1 MTLQKPYER
10 LYSFCMKK
18 ALIIALLAIFTAAPV
33 LADGVYRTKPTSS
46 KSSHSSKTSD
56 KTCVACGVGNALVWL
71 VKLPVRL
78 VTATS
83 VGLYELVTDQDF
95 SGFEEG
101 YFLI

>member
-1 MTLQKPYER
+1 
-10 LYSFCMKK
+10 MKK
-18 ALIIALLAIFTAAPV
+18 ALIIALLALFTAGPV
-33 LADGVYRTKPTSS
+33 LADGVYRTRPTTHS
-46 KSSHSSKTSD
+46 KTTHYKSTSD

-78 VTATS
+78 VTSTS

-101 YFLI
+101 YYLI

>member
-1 MTLQKPYER
+1 MTLQKPSEP

-33 LADGVYRTKPTSS
+33 LADGVNRTKPT
-46 KSSHSSKTSD
+46 SSHSSKTSD

>member
-1 MTLQKPYER
+1 
-10 LYSFCMKK
+10 MKK
-18 ALIIALLAIFTAAPV
+18 ALIIALLAIFTAGPV
-33 LADGVYRTKPTSS
+33 LADGVYRTKPG
-46 KSSHSSKTSD
+46 SHSHKSHYTSD
-56 KTCVACGVGNALVWL
+56 KKCVACGIGSGLVWL

-101 YFLI
+101 YYLI

>member
-1 MTLQKPYER
+1 MEPV
-10 LYSFCMKK
+10 MKK
-18 ALIIALLAIFTAAPV
+18 ALIIALLAIFTATISSPAI
-33 LADGVYRTKPTSS
+33 AGGVYKSKPKHSHESHYKSVSS
-46 KSSHSSKTSD
+46 SD
-56 KTCVACGVGNALVWL
+56 KTCVACGIGSALVWL

-78 VTATS
+78 VTSTS

>member
-1 MTLQKPYER
+1 
-10 LYSFCMKK
+10 MKK
-18 ALIIALLAIFTAAPV
+18 ALIIALLAIFTAGPV
-33 LADGVYRTKPTSS
+33 LADGVYRSKPSHS
-46 KSSHSSKTSD
+46 RESHKKSSSD
-56 KTCVACGVGNALVWL
+56 KTCVACGIGNALVWL

-101 YFLI
+101 YYLI